1 MVVVGPTVSSQV
13 ESLTLAGQGGL
24 APLFQAAVISQN
36 GLIMS
41 ALFYFPSRHDPLL
54 IPGNEQMENMDMNV
68 KRYDSTGMFHW
79 CPSKEIEKVI
89 LVSGAR
95 ECAATILEN
104 IIIAKKYI
112 KNNKG

>member
-1 MVVVGPTVSSQV
+1 
-13 ESLTLAGQGGL
+13 
-24 APLFQAAVISQN
+24 
-36 GLIMS
+36 MS

-54 IPGNEQMENMDMNV
+54 IPGNEQIENMDMNV

-104 IIIAKKYI
+104 IIIAKKNI